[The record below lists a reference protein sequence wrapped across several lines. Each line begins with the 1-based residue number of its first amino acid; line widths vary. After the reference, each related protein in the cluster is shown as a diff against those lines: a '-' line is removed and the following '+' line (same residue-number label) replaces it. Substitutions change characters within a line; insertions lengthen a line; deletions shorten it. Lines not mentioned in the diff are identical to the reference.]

1 MTEADDIISSE
12 IYETVYIPEA
22 FCIASCDAVK
32 AMLEKIYKPAP
43 SFLKRDGFWNESNY
57 LLIELTEELTK
68 GHLSIK
74 QAEILYSG
82 IYSRTEES
90 LLRIRELPGQRNWH
104 EAESMKNQIRDDNRF
119 YSKFFLDCLERIK
132 KRAFLYTI
140 YIPAELCLYQEKK

>member
-22 FCIASCDAVK
+22 FGIASCDAVK

-57 LLIELTEELTK
+57 LLIDLTEELTK

-74 QAEILYSG
+74 QAEILYRVSILG
-82 IYSRTEES
+82 LKRV
-90 LLRIRELPGQRNWH
+90 
-104 EAESMKNQIRDDNRF
+104 F
-119 YSKFFLDCLERIK
+119 YASANYPVKEIGTK
-132 KRAFLYTI
+132 
-140 YIPAELCLYQEKK
+140 PNP

>member
-12 IYETVYIPEA
+12 IYETVDIPEA
-22 FCIASCDAVK
+22 FGIASCDAVK

-74 QAEILYSG
+74 QAEILYNG

-140 YIPAELCLYQEKK
+140 YIPAELCLFQEKK